1 MAFLPAALWDVFKKL
16 KNQEELATVYVGWLL
31 GALICGTGVL
41 QIILALMIGRHVLFY
56 FQKNYPYRSI
66 VRSLVV
72 THFILSFFGLFAFI
86 MLAGYNQFGSTGF
99 RAAIAVA
106 IAYWGGSLVSV
117 TAVFSEQQGRLTGS
131 LTVAAM
137 VGFLMFWLNAMP
149 LLESR
154 RGWHK
159 IMVEKA
165 IAYRSPDTKQL
176 TFFSLEQNHFRSGT
190 GIYTCLLY
198 TSDAADE

>member
-1 MAFLPAALWDVFKKL
+1 
-16 KNQEELATVYVGWLL
+16 
-31 GALICGTGVL
+31 
-41 QIILALMIGRHVLFY
+41 
-56 FQKNYPYRSI
+56 
-66 VRSLVV
+66 
-72 THFILSFFGLFAFI
+72 

-176 TFFSLEQNHFRSGT
+176 TIFL
-190 GIYTCLLY
+190 
-198 TSDAADE
+198 